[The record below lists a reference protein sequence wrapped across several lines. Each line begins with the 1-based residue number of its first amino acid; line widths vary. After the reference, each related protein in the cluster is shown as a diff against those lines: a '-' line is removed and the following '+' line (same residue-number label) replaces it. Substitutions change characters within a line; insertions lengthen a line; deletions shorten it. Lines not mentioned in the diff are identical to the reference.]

1 MHGGDGGAEL
11 CRREGI
17 HLLLCY
23 IPTKYRV
30 YRPYVTFAADSAC
43 RKWEVWPLPEL
54 FAAQAAAQITFY
66 EVEGFRG
73 RTFMADRTIENFDR
87 SGFNDRASSAIVNGG
102 SWQACEDAFFA
113 GRCVILRPGSYES
126 LAGMGMDRR
135 ISSVRPIDSNARYE
149 NVAPAPLAAPTYEYR
164 QRPNEQLYEVP
175 VSSVRAVVGP
185 PEQRCW
191 VERQQVVEDR
201 GGVNVPGAIVGGIIG
216 GVLGH
221 QIGGGRGRDVA
232 TAGGA
237 VAGAAVGANVGRGG
251 QVYDRD
257 VKRCENVSSTRP
269 EYWDVTYNF
278 RGIEHR
284 AQFSAPPGPTI
295 TVNENGEPRG

>member
-1 MHGGDGGAEL
+1 MQTTL
-11 CRREGI
+11 KT
-17 HLLLCY
+17 LLGVAA
-23 IPTKYRV
+23 IV
-30 YRPYVTFAADSAC
+30 FAT
-43 RKWEVWPLPEL
+43 
-54 FAAQAAAQITFY
+54 QAAAQITFY
-66 EVEGFRG
+66 EGEGFRG
-73 RTFMADRTIENFDR
+73 RSFATDKTIWDFERF
-87 SGFNDRASSAIVNGG
+87 GFNDRASSAVIDGG
-102 SWQACEDAFFA
+102 SWQVCEDAQFS
-113 GRCVILRPGSYES
+113 GRCVILNPGNYES
-126 LAGMGMDRR
+126 LAGMGMNRR
-135 ISSVRPIDSNARYE
+135 ISSVRPVDSNARYDT
-149 NVAPAPLAAPTYEYR
+149 APAPIAAQTYDYR
-164 QRPNEQLYEVP
+164 QRPNEQVYEVP
-175 VSSVRAVVGP
+175 VSSVHAVVGP

-201 GGVNVPGAIVGGIIG
+201 GGANIPGAIVGGIVG

-232 TAGGA
+232 TVGGA

-251 QVYDRD
+251 QAVYDRD
-257 VKRCENVSSTRP
+257 VQRCENVSSNTRP